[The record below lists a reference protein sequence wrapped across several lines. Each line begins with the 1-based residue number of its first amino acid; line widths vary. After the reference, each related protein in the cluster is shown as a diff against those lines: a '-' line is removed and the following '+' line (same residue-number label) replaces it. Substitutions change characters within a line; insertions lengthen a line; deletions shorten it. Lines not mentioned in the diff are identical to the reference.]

1 MPGIAAAPTV
11 LISEAGSNDV
21 PITGCPMSADTADK
35 LSLQTPQACESGKG
49 YPIPQ
54 EKKRPQLPGLNWE
67 KLSKSFGGKMAV
79 CTKS

>member
-1 MPGIAAAPTV
+1 MSAAPTV

-21 PITGCPMSADTADK
+21 PITGCPTSRDAADK
-35 LSLQTPQACESGKG
+35 HPLQTHQACESGKG